1 MNHKLWWISGYEPY
15 GGEVGV
21 SLNDACANF
30 YQPLLRAVKNIQR
43 REDIFI
49 AGKNNKICQ
58 PKDVQECYND
68 PSDSD
73 IWVMSMGYFMGL
85 FDEELWGLRP
95 TGKIINIRYT
105 EFHRVEKSKI
115 AETVMFIDSLAIM
128 DAAGCLPLPPP
139 TGQHFVYPGPRGHDG
154 ILTEEADPEE
164 SRKTFG
170 LSSTLEFQLLC
181 SNYCINLMRG

>member
-1 MNHKLWWISGYEPY
+1 
-15 GGEVGV
+15 
-21 SLNDACANF
+21 
-30 YQPLLRAVKNIQR
+30 
-43 REDIFI
+43 
-49 AGKNNKICQ
+49 
-58 PKDVQECYND
+58 
-68 PSDSD
+68 
-73 IWVMSMGYFMGL
+73 MSMGYFMGL